1 MSRTSRL
8 LFSIHSWLGLLA
20 GIFILSFFVTGSVIV
35 FRKEL
40 NDWQHPHLHVVRD
53 ENRSYLP
60 YNTLYQRAKEQQK
73 DLYLYSF
80 RYIPQT
86 KTESIEMRVYSPAM
100 KKYGLLYLNPYTG
113 DVLGTTWNNSL
124 YDLMLTMHYT
134 FFIGKVGELLA
145 GIFALALIG
154 SVITGII
161 VYRRYIGRMLTFRL
175 TMKWHNWRRVSS
187 NLHRIIGVWA
197 LLFNLILSVS
207 GFYMMLYAFDL
218 KAQFGANASSSVSV
232 PPIVQQ
238 NIDVLIERGEALLK
252 DGKFHYLDFPR
263 NEGEPITI
271 YTNGGLWLWGD
282 YNNKVEYDYTTGEVR
297 RVFHQSQ
304 MSGKEKFEYALYTLH
319 YGQYGGKGIKL
330 MYCFF
335 GLSGAV
341 LSITGFALWY
351 RKRKNHN
358 GNIKRARDAKVQTCR

>member
-1 MSRTSRL
+1 MSRTSRF
-8 LFSIHSWLGLLA
+8 LFSIHSWLGLIA
-20 GIFILSFFVTGSVIV
+20 GIFILSFFLTGSVIV

-40 NDWQHPHLHVVRD
+40 NEWQHPHLHSVKESGRYL
-53 ENRSYLP
+53 SY
-60 YNTLYQRAKEQQK
+60 NELYQKAKEQSP

-86 KTESIEMRVYSPAM
+86 PMETIEMRVYHPQ
-100 KKYGLLYLNPYTG
+100 KKEYGLLYLNPYNG
-113 DVLGTTWNNSL
+113 KVLGTTWNNSL
-124 YDLMLTMHYT
+124 YDLLLTMHYT
-134 FFIGKVGELLA
+134 FFLGKVGELLA

-161 VYRRYIGRMLTFRL
+161 VYRKHIGRMLTFRL
-175 TMKWHNWRRVSS
+175 KMKWRNWRMASS

-197 LLFNLILSVS
+197 LLFNLVLSVS

-218 KAQFGANASSSVSV
+218 KAQFGSNASSSVAT
-232 PPIVQQ
+232 PPVVRQ
-238 NIDVLIERGEALLK
+238 NLDSLIQKGEALLK
-252 DGKFHYLDFPR
+252 DGKFYYLDFPR

-271 YTNGGLWLWGD
+271 YTNGGFWLWGD
-282 YNNKVEYDYTTGEVR
+282 YNNKVEFDNATGKER
-297 RVFHQSQ
+297 RIFHQSQ
-304 MSGKEKFEYALYTLH
+304 MSGKEKMEYALYTLH

-330 MYCFF
+330 LYSLF

-351 RKRKNHN
+351 RKKRK
-358 GNIKRARDAKVQTCR
+358 GKGKTKQTMPARL